1 MAVSNPS
8 LGCVPSEISFL
19 LPARTQSR
27 AAPLPTAGTAMM
39 ISKLYQEAAASLSA
53 IACFCS
59 LVGAKSELLF
69 NLLTE
74 VDTELNAYC
83 DGSVFQLQN

>member
-1 MAVSNPS
+1 
-8 LGCVPSEISFL
+8 
-19 LPARTQSR
+19 
-27 AAPLPTAGTAMM
+27 MM

-83 DGSVFQLQN
+83 DGSVFRLQN